1 MRTSLSFALAS
12 TILTVASGQAPAPA
26 GGPTLAPEDA
36 ALDYGWPRQ
45 FETAEYEIVLHQP
58 QVDEWP
64 DFARIKYRAALSIAK
79 KGADERGYGMIL
91 ANATTQVS
99 VSDRLVLLTDRNI
112 EQVSFPNVE
121 AAQAEPWKTAVMEAL
136 QPSSAMTISLD
147 RVISQLDA
155 SKVQFRSVD
164 VNLAPPTILASE
176 VPAVLVIL
184 LGNARFDP
192 IPGGGSAD
200 LHFAVNTNWDLFL
213 DPATK
218 QYYLLDGRSWLV
230 TGDLE
235 KGPWTP
241 AKSLPVAFRTLP
253 ADANWNDVRAAIPLL
268 PARSAPVVHVSNEP
282 AELIVTKGPPEYEP
296 IPGTKLTR
304 VSNTESELYFNA
316 AEKKHYFLAAGRWFK
331 ANALAGPWTAA
342 SASLPEDFR
351 NIPEDPET
359 ANVLAAVPGTQAA
372 NEARILASIPQ
383 KATVTRADVSVKPT
397 YDGEPAWRPIES
409 TAIEYAYNSPYDVF
423 RVDGQYYCCHDAV
436 WFVASTPTGVW
447 EVADAVPSA
456 IYSIP
461 PTSPLHNDTYVYVF
475 GSTTDSVVTG
485 YTSGYLGGFLAPTG
499 VLMFGQGILPGWNY
513 AGIDGAWD
521 YHYSA
526 CAFSY
531 GCGAY
536 YLGALGGYFP
546 GGSVYGPRGGV
557 GGFAPY
563 NAIGGL
569 NPFAAYAYIPSGAVV
584 FSQTTAIGQFGQVG
598 SDPHVFGD
606 WGPGVV
612 PCGAGWARPGWNAAG
627 GFAIVPDYYG
637 NGATVVM
644 GSEMYAG
651 QDGNVYTMTP
661 NGWQPPSTMIAY
673 VPPGAAASPY
683 RAPRQQAERLDEESS
698 ARERGD
704 RGAARA
710 SQFRGGGGTF
720 VQGSTSW
727 GRGGRRR

>member
-1 MRTSLSFALAS
+1 MRKKLSLALAS
-12 TILTVASGQAPAPA
+12 TILCGAAAQSPVPS
-26 GGPTLAPEDA
+26 GGPGLAPEDVVQ
-36 ALDYGWPRQ
+36 DYGWPRQ

-64 DFARIKYRAALSIAK
+64 GFERIQYRAALAIAR
-79 KGADERGYGMIL
+79 KGTEERGYGMIR

-99 VSDRLVLLTDRNI
+99 VSDRLVLLADRNI

-121 AAQAEPWKTAVMEAL
+121 AARAGPWRAAVLEAL
-136 QPSSAMTISLD
+136 RPSSAMTISLD

-155 SKVQFRSVD
+155 SQVQFRPVD
-164 VNLAPPTILASE
+164 VNLEPPKILASE

-184 LGNARFDP
+184 LGQPRFDP
-192 IPGGGSAD
+192 IPGGGSGD

-230 TGDLE
+230 TSDLE

-253 ADANWNDVRAAIPLL
+253 ADANWNEVRAAIPLL

-282 AELIVTKGPPEYEP
+282 AELIVTKGPPEYEAVP
-296 IPGTKLTR
+296 ETRLSR
-304 VSNTESELYFNA
+304 VSNTESAVFFNT
-316 AEKKHYFLAAGRWFK
+316 AEGQHYFLAAGRWFK
-331 ANALAGPWTAA
+331 ASGLAGPWTAA
-342 SASLPEDFR
+342 STSLPEDFR
-351 NIPEDPET
+351 RIPED
-359 ANVLAAVPGTQAA
+359 ANTEHVLAAVPGTRAA
-372 NEARILASIPQ
+372 NEARILASIPE
-383 KATVTRADVSVKPT
+383 KATVSRADLTVTPT
-397 YDGEPAWRPIES
+397 YDGEPRWRSIES
-409 TAIEYAYNSPYDVF
+409 TGVQYAYNSPYDVF
-423 RVDGQYYCCHDAV
+423 LVDGNYYCCHDAV
-436 WFVASTPTGVW
+436 WFAAPTPTGAW
-447 EVADAVPSA
+447 TVADAVPAA

-461 PTSPLHNDTYVYVF
+461 PTSPMHDVTYVYVF
-475 GSTTDSVVTG
+475 GSTADSVVTG

-513 AGIDGAWD
+513 AGVGGAWD

-531 GCGAY
+531 GCGAH

-546 GGSVYGPRGGV
+546 GGTVYGPRGGF
-557 GGFAPY
+557 GGYAPY
-563 NAIGGL
+563 NAIGCL
-569 NPFAAYAYIPSGAVV
+569 NPLAAYAYVPSGAAV
-584 FSQTTAIGQFGQVG
+584 FSQTSAIGQFGRRG
-598 SDPHVFGD
+598 RGPDIFGD

-612 PCGAGWARPGWNAAG
+612 PYGAGWVGPGWNTAG
-627 GFAIVPDYYG
+627 GLAIVPNWYG

-651 QDGNVYTMTP
+651 QDGNIYTMTP
-661 NGWQPPSTMIAY
+661 NGWQPPTTMIGY

-683 RAPRQQAERLDEESS
+683 RAPRQQA
-698 ARERGD
+698 
-704 RGAARA
+704 
-710 SQFRGGGGTF
+710 
-720 VQGSTSW
+720 
-727 GRGGRRR
+727 